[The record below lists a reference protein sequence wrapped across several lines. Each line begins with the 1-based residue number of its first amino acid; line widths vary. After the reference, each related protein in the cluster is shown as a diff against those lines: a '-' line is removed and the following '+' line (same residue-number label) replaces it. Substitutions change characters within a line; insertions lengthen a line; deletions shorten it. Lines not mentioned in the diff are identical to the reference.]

1 MYTDLKRRESLV
13 LADLAMYSK
22 IFGFSDAF
30 EERDEKKELQ
40 PGDMSFEDIENA
52 SPILFAF

>member
-1 MYTDLKRRESLV
+1 
-13 LADLAMYSK
+13 MYSK

-40 PGDMSFEDIENA
+40 PGDMSLEDIENA